1 MRKRVLIVEDDP
13 TITRLVCDNL
23 TYEGF
28 EVDCA
33 ADGETAIAKARSF
46 AADLVL
52 LDLMLPRMD
61 GLEVCRALSGTR
73 PRTAI
78 VIVTAR
84 GRNEDKVR
92 GLELGADD
100 YITKP
105 FAFEELLARIHAVL
119 RRTQPGLERLSIG
132 GVVVDFRMHAAWKQ
146 GQDLALT
153 TREFELLHYLAE
165 RRGQVVTRDE
175 LLRVV
180 WGYSGAALTR
190 TVDNCI
196 ARLRRKVEADPRT
209 PRFLLTM
216 HGDGYALVLP
226 EDTG

>member
-1 MRKRVLIVEDDP
+1 MRKRILIVEDDP
-13 TITRLVCDNL
+13 TITRLVRDNL

-46 AADLVL
+46 APDLVL
-52 LDLMLPRMD
+52 LDLMLPGMD
-61 GLEVCRALSGTR
+61 GLSVCRALSRTR

-105 FAFEELLARIHAVL
+105 FTFEELLARIHAVL

-165 RRGQVVTRDE
+165 RRGQLVTRDE

-226 EDTG
+226 EETA